1 MGEAR
6 MADVGVALA
15 VAIKDPVRLL
25 VRVLGG
31 ALACSGRTG
40 GRLGRPNV
48 ERLMTIQ
55 PAAKLGRHG
64 YR

>member
-6 MADVGVALA
+6 EADVRVALA

-25 VRVLGG
+25 AHVLGG
-31 ALACSGRTG
+31 ALACSCRTG
-40 GRLGRPNV
+40 GRHGRPNM